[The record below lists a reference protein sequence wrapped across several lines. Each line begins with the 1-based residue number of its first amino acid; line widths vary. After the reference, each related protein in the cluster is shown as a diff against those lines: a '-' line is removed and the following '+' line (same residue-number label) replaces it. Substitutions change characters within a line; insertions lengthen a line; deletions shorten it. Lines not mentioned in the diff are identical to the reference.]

1 MDETDVHGFNDVAV
15 LRGLG
20 GESMKSLALLCVS
33 VQPLVFRAA
42 LFVLLAAG
50 AGAAPLKQVA
60 VLP

>member
-1 MDETDVHGFNDVAV
+1 VIEHGLICADVF
-15 LRGLG
+15 LGLG
-20 GESMKSLALLCVS
+20 AVSAKSLALLCVS